1 MLRQHTCMCV
11 FQFLEATCRL
21 CDTGGCLNTNRF
33 VNNIT
38 TVDVC
43 DQNRL
48 VCGNSSTGVTFHDET
63 SASFATCF
71 CFIALQRRNFTS
83 IVTLTNF
90 TTPKPSVKYCKTL
103 NQQCDSM
110 DLFEGFA
117 VSFNDSSDFLLMLFD
132 SRNTL
137 ENDSK
142 MLGHLLVTGGDIEI
156 QCMQHNTSFTNNDVT
171 PAAQNA
177 QNDDGPIIGAA
188 VGCFTFGIIAGAGV
202 VLLFMLKCRSKTTDV
217 QEKRLQEEPRAER
230 PEFGKTGKKL
240 LVSKKFDFF
249 YYSKYFQMQ
258 RQLWRIRIVTA
269 SFMNPLKS
277 SDKI

>member
-1 MLRQHTCMCV
+1 MKAKAYCSGNIHACAFV
-11 FQFLEATCRL
+11 FQLLEATCRL
-21 CDTGGCLNTNRF
+21 CDMGGCRGNSF
-33 VNNIT
+33 VNNMT
-38 TVDVC
+38 SVDVC
-43 DQNRL
+43 GQNRL
-48 VCGNSSTGVTFHDET
+48 VCGNSSAGVTFRHERQT
-63 SASFATCF
+63 SESFATCF

-90 TTPKPSVKYCKTL
+90 TTPKPSVKYCNTL
-103 NQQCDSM
+103 NQQCDTM
-110 DLFEGFA
+110 DLFEGLA

-132 SRNTL
+132 SPKTL

-142 MLGHLLVTGGDIEI
+142 MLGHLLVRGGDIEI
-156 QCMQHNTSFTNNDVT
+156 QCMHHNTSFTSNDVT

-230 PEFGKTGKKL
+230 PEFGKTGKKITR
-240 LVSKKFDFF
+240 F
-249 YYSKYFQMQ
+249 
-258 RQLWRIRIVTA
+258 
-269 SFMNPLKS
+269 
-277 SDKI
+277 